1 MDKLPD
7 PKEPVPATLKTHNGM
22 LHALAMSDDPAIKCQ
37 NVVKLV
43 NNLKVTVMVA
53 GLNEHQIV
61 TRMFIPQVKQ
71 FVSCRATMGRFLD
84 YQLLG
89 ANKAWQLYSSGK
101 SGYAVQVAD
110 MVLGEIM
117 FLIYD
122 KRFTTEEAT
131 ALFNKDKGMVKT

>member
-1 MDKLPD
+1 MEKLPD

-37 NVVKLV
+37 NIVKLV
-43 NNLKVTVMVA
+43 NNLKTTILVA
-53 GLNEHQIV
+53 GLEEHPIN
-61 TRMFIPQVKQ
+61 P
-71 FVSCRATMGRFLD
+71 TMRDPSLRRFLD

-101 SGYAVQVAD
+101 YGYAVQVAD

>member
-1 MDKLPD
+1 MNKLPE
-7 PKEPVPATLKTHNGM
+7 PKEPVSAVLKTHNGM

-43 NNLKVTVMVA
+43 NNLKTTILVA
-53 GLNEHQIV
+53 GLEDYPINPS
-61 TRMFIPQVKQ
+61 MSDPSLK
-71 FVSCRATMGRFLD
+71 RFLD

-101 SGYAVQVAD
+101 TGYAVQVAD